1 MYTCAHIQTPALCL
15 QLLVPVRHMALVS
28 STTSQPEFARDLSM
42 EDAREMITGFQLHVD
57 VWRDATLTV
66 SGFGNE

>member
-1 MYTCAHIQTPALCL
+1 
-15 QLLVPVRHMALVS
+15 MAQVS

-66 SGFGNE
+66 SAFGDE

>member
-1 MYTCAHIQTPALCL
+1 MYTCARIQTPALCL
-15 QLLVPVRHMALVS
+15 QLRVPVWHISLVS

-66 SGFGNE
+66 SAFGNE

>member
-15 QLLVPVRHMALVS
+15 QLLVPVRHMSLVS

-42 EDAREMITGFQLHVD
+42 EDAREMIIGFQLHVH
-57 VWRDATLTV
+57 VWRDATLAV
-66 SGFGNE
+66 SAWVW

>member
-1 MYTCAHIQTPALCL
+1 
-15 QLLVPVRHMALVS
+15 MALVS
-28 STTSQPEFARDLSM
+28 STTSLPEFARDLSM

-66 SGFGNE
+66 SGFGND